1 MKIVNKV
8 LSFLT
13 PRDTKILV
21 SLFYSYKA
29 LLYKRVISLFSY
41 ISLFLAQ
48 YLQTGTSSCST
59 TRFDQQQSK
68 IIKSLMRFYSLAIKK
83 TKKDKT
89 SLFLAYQILWNGILK
104 PMARFIYEEGIKKD
118 KIIISQFTPTKTYS
132 SPSFCSFFSFQDRFW
147 AWEEYHLSSVVDE
160 SENPLFFDPFLVC
173 KRESPSCYSTCQG
186 KLRNAFLLHA
196 VFLCL
201 SSFQNAIFVGRCFV
215 FCWHPTTPVEHLIK
229 SQGPIYILGYNIVG
243 QIWLVF

>member
-1 MKIVNKV
+1 MSRDFSIIEKHSIFEAVALKIQRLCLFELHCHLIGMKIVNKV

-21 SLFYSYKA
+21 SLFCSYKA
-29 LLYKRVISLFSY
+29 MLYKRVISLFSY

-104 PMARFIYEEGIKKD
+104 PMARFIYEEGIKKTRL
-118 KIIISQFTPTKTYS
+118 SFHS
-132 SPSFCSFFSFQDRFW
+132 SHPPKHKSEFLFFLFFSR
-147 AWEEYHLSSVVDE
+147 
-160 SENPLFFDPFLVC
+160 
-173 KRESPSCYSTCQG
+173 
-186 KLRNAFLLHA
+186 
-196 VFLCL
+196 
-201 SSFQNAIFVGRCFV
+201 
-215 FCWHPTTPVEHLIK
+215 
-229 SQGPIYILGYNIVG
+229 
-243 QIWLVF
+243 